1 MLLKSLKEA
10 FLLHKETSL
19 RHRYIC
25 SDHITPLIE
34 KLPEKFRISIIG
46 ESALGEPIFSI
57 TFGKGSKKILM
68 WSQMHGNES
77 TTTKAIFDLLNTL
90 VLDQDLSKRIESD
103 CQITLVPMLNPDGA
117 RMYTRENANGVDLN
131 RDAQNLSESE
141 SRALRSLYDLFKPDY
156 CFNLHGQRTIF
167 SAGITNRP
175 ATISFLSPAADKERS
190 LTDARLKAIELITI
204 LNDSLQLQIPG
215 QVGIYDDSFNL
226 DCVGDTFQSLG
237 SPTILFEAGHYQN
250 DYARDITR
258 EFIYQSLLISILTI
272 SKGFQVSD
280 GLRKYQMIPQNQK
293 CFYDI
298 IIRNAL
304 LINESKVDIGVMYK
318 ETLIENNIEFH
329 PKIEKIGDLNNYYG
343 HLEVNANNVAVLTH
357 KKKDVFEGYANDFVY
372 INDELFSLKLIN
384 S

>member
-1 MLLKSLKEA
+1 M
-10 FLLHKETSL
+10 
-19 RHRYIC
+19 
-25 SDHITPLIE
+25 
-34 KLPEKFRISIIG
+34 
-46 ESALGEPIFSI
+46 
-57 TFGKGSKKILM
+57 
-68 WSQMHGNES
+68 
-77 TTTKAIFDLLNTL
+77 
-90 VLDQDLSKRIESD
+90 
-103 CQITLVPMLNPDGA
+103 
-117 RMYTRENANGVDLN
+117 
-131 RDAQNLSESE
+131 
-141 SRALRSLYDLFKPDY
+141 
-156 CFNLHGQRTIF
+156 
-167 SAGITNRP
+167 
-175 ATISFLSPAADKERS
+175 
-190 LTDARLKAIELITI
+190 
-204 LNDSLQLQIPG
+204 QIPG

-226 DCVGDTFQSLG
+226 NCVGDTFQSLG

-280 GLRKYQMIPQNQK
+280 GLKNYQMIPQNQK
-293 CFYDI
+293 RFYDI

-304 LINESKVDIGVMYK
+304 LINESKVDIGVVYK
-318 ETLIENNIEFH
+318 ETLIEKNIEFH

>member
-1 MLLKSLKEA
+1 
-10 FLLHKETSL
+10 
-19 RHRYIC
+19 
-25 SDHITPLIE
+25 
-34 KLPEKFRISIIG
+34 
-46 ESALGEPIFSI
+46 
-57 TFGKGSKKILM
+57 
-68 WSQMHGNES
+68 
-77 TTTKAIFDLLNTL
+77 
-90 VLDQDLSKRIESD
+90 
-103 CQITLVPMLNPDGA
+103 MLNPDGA

-131 RDAQNLSESE
+131 RDAQNLSQPE

-226 DCVGDTFQSLG
+226 NCVGDTFQSLG